1 MTANDRSSIYIII
14 IFSGE
19 MGWKKCLEAD
29 IGFGSPIC

>member
-1 MTANDRSSIYIII
+1 MTANDRSSIYII